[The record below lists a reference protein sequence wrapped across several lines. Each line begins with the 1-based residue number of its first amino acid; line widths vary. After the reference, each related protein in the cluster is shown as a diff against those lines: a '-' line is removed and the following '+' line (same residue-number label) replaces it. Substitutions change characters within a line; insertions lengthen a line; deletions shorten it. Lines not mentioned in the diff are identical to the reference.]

1 MDVLADVLRGLR
13 ARDAF
18 LLRTV
23 LDPPWSIRVRDAA
36 PLSVTTVVRGGA
48 FVVPDSGEPVPL
60 GPGDVA
66 VLRGPDPYTVADAPG
81 TPPQV
86 VIHPGQRC
94 TTLDGQDL
102 STVMALGLRTWGT
115 RPDAAT
121 ALLTGTYAGSGAV
134 GAGLLAAL
142 PPLLVLRADDG
153 DLPVVALLARELD
166 RDEPGQEAV
175 LDRLLDLLVIA
186 VLRTWFARPDARAP
200 GWYRAYADPMVGR
213 AVRLVQHD
221 PAYPWTVAALA
232 AETGASR
239 AAFARRFTALV
250 GEPPM
255 AFVTGWRLALA
266 ADLLR
271 DTELTVT
278 AVARRVGYGTP
289 FALSAAFKRV
299 RGVSPRA
306 HRLAAG
312 APTATEITS
321 RGAAGRR

>member
-1 MDVLADVLRGLR
+1 MDVLAGVLRGLR

-23 LDPPWSIRVRDAA
+23 MDPPWSILVRDAA
-36 PLSVTTVVRGGA
+36 PLSVTTVVRGEA
-48 FVVPDSGEPVPL
+48 WVVPDAGEPVPL

-66 VLRGPDPYTVADAPG
+66 VLRGPDPYTVADRPQ

-94 TTLDGQDL
+94 TTLGGQDL
-102 STVMALGLRTWGT
+102 ADVLTLGLRTWGT

-142 PPLLVLRADDG
+142 PPLLVLAAADG
-153 DLPVVALLARELD
+153 DLPVTALLAAELHRE
-166 RDEPGQEAV
+166 RPGQEVV

-186 VLRTWFARPDARAP
+186 VLRDWFARPEARPP
-200 GWYRAYADPMVGR
+200 GWYRAAGDPVVGV
-213 AVRLVQHD
+213 AVRLVQGD
-221 PAYPWTVAALA
+221 PAHPWSVAGLA
-232 AETGASR
+232 GAAGVSR
-239 AAFARRFTALV
+239 AAFARRFTELV

-255 AFVTGWRLALA
+255 AFVTNWRLAVA

-271 DTELTVT
+271 DTELTLT
-278 AVARRVGYGTP
+278 AVARRVGYGSP
-289 FALSAAFKRV
+289 FALSAAFKRWC
-299 RGVSPRA
+299 GVSPRA
-306 HRLAAG
+306 YRE
-312 APTATEITS
+312 TA
-321 RGAAGRR
+321 